1 MGKNLKLATYDELFE
16 LGVKALQLVSV
27 PSDDARITTEVLLK
41 ADLRGFE
48 SHGIQRLLTYVPR
61 LRQKLINPSP
71 NIEILPLAPAIK
83 LVSGDNGLG
92 QVVASRGMS
101 EAIQTARDSGLAFV
115 GCKDSNHFGAAGVY
129 VLSACEKRFI
139 GIAGTNAFPT
149 MAPWGALE
157 KRVGNNPLAIGIP
170 LGEGDHFV
178 LDIAM
183 SVSSRGRIRIMAE
196 TGESIPE
203 GWAIDV
209 HGNPTTDPMEA
220 LKGFVLPIGQHKG
233 YGLAVAIDIL
243 SGVLTGAA
251 FSTGVKSLL
260 QQWEEPQHIGHFF
273 IAIDPSRFMG
283 TVDFGS
289 RIRELYELLKSAK
302 PMDPKSPVLIPG
314 EPESKLERERMTE
327 GIPVEQSTLVKLREL
342 ARGKYDYEVPKY

>member
-1 MGKNLKLATYDELFE
+1 MDKQVVSASYDELIG
-16 LGVKALQLVSV
+16 LGVEALNLAGV
-27 PSDDARITTEVLLK
+27 PSEHARTTTEVLLR

-48 SHGIQRLLTYVPR
+48 SHGIQRLLMYVPR

-71 NIEILPLAPAIK
+71 NIETLTLAPAIR

-101 EAIQTARDSGLAFV
+101 EAIQAARDSGLAFV
-115 GCKDSNHFGAAGVY
+115 GCKDSNHFGAAGIY
-129 VLSACEKRFI
+129 VLNACEEKII

-149 MAPWGALE
+149 MAPWGGLE

-170 LGEGDHFV
+170 SGDGNHFV

-183 SVSSRGRIRIMAE
+183 SVSSRGRIRMMAE
-196 TGESIPE
+196 KGESIPE
-203 GWAIDV
+203 GWALDAR
-209 HGNPTTDPMEA
+209 GNPTTDPLEA
-220 LKGFVLPIGQHKG
+220 LKGFVLPIGRHKG

-273 IAIDPSRFMG
+273 ITIDPGRFMPWN
-283 TVDFGS
+283 DFVQ
-289 RIRELYELLKSAK
+289 RTRELYKGLKSTK
-302 PMDPKSPVLIPG
+302 PIDPNAPVLIPG
-314 EPESKLERERMTE
+314 EPEHELERKRMAE
-327 GIPVEQSTLVKLREL
+327 GIPIDQATLIKL
-342 ARGKYDYEVPKY
+342 